1 MNQIKINT
9 LDMAELRELG
19 REYNLTLEAM
29 VEMAIAA
36 YIDGAQNGAL
46 ELFASRTSADG

>member
-1 MNQIKINT
+1 MKQIKINS

-19 REYNLTLEAM
+19 REYNMSIEEM

-36 YIDGAQNGAL
+36 FIDGAQNGAL